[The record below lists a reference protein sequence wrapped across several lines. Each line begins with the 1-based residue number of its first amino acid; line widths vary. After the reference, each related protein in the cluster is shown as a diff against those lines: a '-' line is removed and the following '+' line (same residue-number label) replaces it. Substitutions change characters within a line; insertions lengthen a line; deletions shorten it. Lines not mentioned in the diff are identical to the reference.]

1 MEVSG
6 RTFPFNFHLLQP
18 LATHSHAL
26 CKELLT
32 VPPFLAALFY
42 TSYIIPYRLLSV
54 NSFPLE
60 NQNLLVQVKMA
71 VQALLVEGQN
81 LVESLL
87 HIVNLTL
94 VIF

>member
-18 LATHSHAL
+18 LATHSHIL

-42 TSYIIPYRLLSV
+42 TEFIIPYRPASV
-54 NSFPLE
+54 NSFPFK
-60 NQNLLVQVKMA
+60 NQNLPV
-71 VQALLVEGQN
+71 
-81 LVESLL
+81 
-87 HIVNLTL
+87 
-94 VIF
+94 